1 MRRWATLGF
10 LVLLGTTVVWAAD
23 FAPATQHLQGAFPEV
38 QFYAQGAQ
46 ITRVWGAIFGLGPTP
61 ERTADAFVREHSAL
75 FNVAPEEL
83 QPGSAVNGDYTL
95 PLMYQP
101 ETGTYK
107 FTLVQYHQVKDGLPV
122 YQADLRLL
130 VGNEPDNPLVWAGSS
145 LKSLGDFTVPA
156 ATLRSPAY
164 DAVFGAALNAVPSL
178 VNFTDSSL
186 VIYAGVDEQKAAPTL
201 AVTFVA
207 DNYGSPT
214 ATRPERYRFVADA
227 TTGAILHQEDLIVF
241 TNVTGNVS
249 GLATTIPK
257 SDTCNPEVSTPMKY
271 AKVSI
276 GSTTAY
282 TDPNGNFTITNSGTS
297 AVTVSSPM
305 SGHYFFV
312 SVLAGTLDALSQSVT
327 PPGPANFVHNAANS
341 DELVRSQINAYV
353 QANVVR
359 DWVLTYNP
367 SYPSIATDV
376 DFPLYVN
383 SSNSTYCPGNA
394 WYDGSALNFCRA
406 GSSYPNTAYSSVVHH
421 EYGHHAVAS
430 GGSGQDQY
438 GEGMGDCFA
447 VCLADDPILGYGFT
461 GNCSTGIRTASNTM
475 QYPCTSDIHTCAQL
489 LSGCIWS
496 TRNALVATNPYTYK
510 AILSNLVVNSIPL
523 HSGGSITPQITI
535 DFLTLDDNDGNLS
548 NGTPHYSEIC
558 TGFSAHN
565 MTCPALA
572 LLAFSF
578 PNGRPELVS
587 PAGGTTVRV
596 VVSALGGQPQPG
608 TGTFYYKI
616 GSGSW
621 TSAAMQVVSPNVYD
635 AVFPAAACGSI
646 VSYYF
651 SAQTTSAQTVYD
663 PSNAPT
669 GFYVATSATSTATV
683 LADDMEIDRGWTVGD
698 TGDTATTGLWTR
710 NVPQATAAQPGSDHS
725 ANGTMC
731 WVTDYRA
738 GSSIGDY
745 DVDGGKTT
753 LKSPTLNLAGYA
765 AAKIGYWRWYS
776 NNQGSAPNADT
787 FRVDISN
794 NNGSS
799 WVNAETVGPAGAEAG
814 GGWYYHEFNVG
825 SFVSLT
831 SQVKVRF
838 VAEDAGSGS
847 IVEAAVDDF
856 ACVGYACITQYTLTT
871 SVTGSGSIALNPPGG
886 VYDSG
891 ASVQCTAN
899 AASGWHFDHWT
910 GALSGATNP
919 ATLLMDGNKSIT
931 AVFVQD
937 QYTLTAFISP
947 GGKGS
952 VTFDPPGGT
961 YLSGTS
967 VQLTAAGIAGWH
979 FDHWTGN
986 LTGAT
991 NPSNIVMDGN
1001 KSVTAVFVQDQYTL
1015 TTSVTGQGG
1024 IALDPPGGTYLSGT
1038 TVQVTA
1044 NQAAGWHFD
1053 HWQGDLTGTTNPS
1066 NIVMDGNKS
1075 VTAAFVQ
1082 NPLGCPGDMNCDGQ
1096 ITFADIDLFV
1106 EALSGESSWSHPNCP
1121 WSNGDTNG
1129 DGNVTFADID
1139 PFVALI
1145 GTTCPP

>member
-1 MRRWATLGF
+1 MRRWATLGL

-23 FAPATQHLQGAFPEV
+23 LVPATQYLQDAFPDV
-38 QFYAQGAQ
+38 QFYAQGPQ
-46 ITRVWGAIFGLGPTP
+46 ITRVWGAIFGLGQTP
-61 ERTADAFVREHSAL
+61 EHTADAFIREHSAV
-75 FNVAPEEL
+75 FDVAPQEL
-83 QPGSAVNGDYTL
+83 QPGSAVSGEYTL

-107 FTLVQYHQVKDGLPV
+107 FTLVQYHQAKDGLPV

-178 VNFTDSSL
+178 VNFTDSTL

-227 TTGAILHQEDLIVF
+227 STGEILYQEDLIVF

-271 AKVSI
+271 ATVSI

-327 PPGPANFVHNAANS
+327 PPGLANFVHNAANS

-376 DFPLYVN
+376 NFPLYVN

-394 WYDGSALNFCRA
+394 WYDGTALNFCRA
-406 GSSYPNTAYSSVVHH
+406 GGIYPNTAYSSVVHH
-421 EYGHHAVAS
+421 EYGHHAVES

-438 GEGMGDCFA
+438 GEGMGDSFA
-447 VCLADDPILGYGFT
+447 VCLADDAILGYGFE
-461 GNCSTGIRTASNTM
+461 GNCSAGIRTANNTM

-489 LSGCIWS
+489 LSGCVWS
-496 TRNALVATNPYTYK
+496 TRNALVTTNPYTYK
-510 AILSNLVVNSIPL
+510 AILSNLVVNSIL
-523 HSGGSITPQITI
+523 MHTGGSITPQIYA
-535 DFLTLDDNDGNLS
+535 DFTTLDG
-548 NGTPHYSEIC
+548 GPTGPHHAEIYA
-558 TGFSAHN
+558 GFSAHN
-565 MTCPALA
+565 MVPALPPANDACANAIVVCPGTYTGTTSGATLDGSVSCDGSSPGPDVWYKYTPASAGSATFSLCTSSTTWDSVLSVHSGCPGTSTNQLNCSDDDCGGTGTHGTITRSVTAGTNYWIRIGGYSNVSGPFTLVITGPACQTVNYTLTTSVTGSGSIA
-572 LLAFSF
+572 LNPPGGSYASGTSVQCTANAASGWHFDHWTGDLTGSTNPSTIVMNSNKSITAVFVQDQYTLTAFISPAGEGTVTLNPPGGTYLSGTTVQLTAAGIAGWHFDHWTGDLTGATNPSNILMNGNKSVTAVFVQDQYTLATS
-578 PNGRPELVS
+578 VS
-587 PAGGTTVRV
+587 PAGKGSVMLSPPGGVYLSGTTVQLTAV
-596 VVSALGGQPQPG
+596 AIGGWHFLQ
-608 TGTFYYKI
+608 
-616 GSGSW
+616 W
-621 TSAAMQVVSPNVYD
+621 
-635 AVFPAAACGSI
+635 
-646 VSYYF
+646 
-651 SAQTTSAQTVYD
+651 
-663 PSNAPT
+663 
-669 GFYVATSATSTATV
+669 
-683 LADDMEIDRGWTVGD
+683 
-698 TGDTATTGLWTR
+698 TGDLT
-710 NVPQATAAQPGSDHS
+710 
-725 ANGTMC
+725 
-731 WVTDYRA
+731 
-738 GSSIGDY
+738 SS
-745 DVDGGKTT
+745 T
-753 LKSPTLNLAGYA
+753 SPTTIVMDGNKSVTAL
-765 AAKIGYWRWYS
+765 
-776 NNQGSAPNADT
+776 
-787 FRVDISN
+787 
-794 NNGSS
+794 
-799 WVNAETVGPAGAEAG
+799 
-814 GGWYYHEFNVG
+814 
-825 SFVSLT
+825 FV
-831 SQVKVRF
+831 Q
-838 VAEDAGSGS
+838 D
-847 IVEAAVDDF
+847 
-856 ACVGYACITQYTLTT
+856 QYTLTT

-886 VYDSG
+886 TYLSG
-891 ASVQCTAN
+891 TTVQVTAN
-899 AASGWHFDHWT
+899 PAGGWHFDHWT
-910 GALSGATNP
+910 
-919 ATLLMDGNKSIT
+919 D
-931 AVFVQD
+931 D
-937 QYTLTAFISP
+937 
-947 GGKGS
+947 
-952 VTFDPPGGT
+952 
-961 YLSGTS
+961 
-967 VQLTAAGIAGWH
+967 
-979 FDHWTGN
+979 

-1015 TTSVTGQGG
+1015 TTNVTGLGS

-1038 TVQVTA
+1038 SVQVTA
-1044 NQAAGWHFD
+1044 NAATGWHFD
-1053 HWQGDLTGTTNPS
+1053 HWTDDLTGATNPS

-1075 VTAAFVQ
+1075 VTAVFTQ
-1082 NPLGCPGDMNCDGQ
+1082 NPAGCLGDMNCDGR
-1096 ITFADIDLFV
+1096 ITFTDIDLFV

-1121 WSNGDTNG
+1121 WINADVNGSG
-1129 DGNVTFADID
+1129 SVTFADID

>member
-1 MRRWATLGF
+1 
-10 LVLLGTTVVWAAD
+10 VWAAD
-23 FAPATQHLQGAFPEV
+23 LVPATQYLQDAFPDV
-38 QFYAQGAQ
+38 QFYAQGPQ
-46 ITRVWGAIFGLGPTP
+46 ITRVWGAIFGLGQTP
-61 ERTADAFVREHSAL
+61 EHTADAFIREHSAV
-75 FNVAPEEL
+75 FDVAPQEL
-83 QPGSAVNGDYTL
+83 QPGSAVSGEYTL

-107 FTLVQYHQVKDGLPV
+107 FTLVQYHQAKDGLPV

-178 VNFTDSSL
+178 VNFTDSTL

-227 TTGAILHQEDLIVF
+227 STGEILYQEDLIVF

-271 AKVSI
+271 ATVSI

-327 PPGPANFVHNAANS
+327 PPGLANFVHNAANS

-376 DFPLYVN
+376 NFPLYVN

-394 WYDGSALNFCRA
+394 WYDGTALNFCRA
-406 GSSYPNTAYSSVVHH
+406 GGIYPNTAYSSVVHH
-421 EYGHHAVAS
+421 EYGHHAVES

-438 GEGMGDCFA
+438 GEGMGDSFA
-447 VCLADDPILGYGFT
+447 VCLADDAILGYGFE
-461 GNCSTGIRTASNTM
+461 GNCSAGIRTANNTM

-489 LSGCIWS
+489 LSGCVWS
-496 TRNALVATNPYTYK
+496 TRNALVTTNPYTYK
-510 AILSNLVVNSIPL
+510 AILSNLVVNSIL
-523 HSGGSITPQITI
+523 MHTGGSITPQIYA
-535 DFLTLDDNDGNLS
+535 DFTTLDG
-548 NGTPHYSEIC
+548 GPTGPHHAEIYA
-558 TGFSAHN
+558 GFSAHN
-565 MTCPALA
+565 MVPAL
-572 LLAFSF
+572 
-578 PNGRPELVS
+578 P
-587 PAGGTTVRV
+587 PANDACANAIVVCPGTYTGTTSGATLDGS
-596 VVSALGGQPQPG
+596 VSCDGSSPGPDVWYKYTPASAGSATFSLCTSSTTWDSVLSVHSGCPGTSTNQLNCSDDDCGG
-608 TGTFYYKI
+608 TGTHGTITRSVTAGTNYWIRI
-616 GSGSW
+616 GGYSNVSGPF
-621 TSAAMQVVSPNVYD
+621 TLVITG
-635 AVFPAAACGSI
+635 PAC
-646 VSYYF
+646 
-651 SAQTTSAQTVYD
+651 QTV
-663 PSNAPT
+663 N
-669 GFYVATSATSTATV
+669 
-683 LADDMEIDRGWTVGD
+683 
-698 TGDTATTGLWTR
+698 
-710 NVPQATAAQPGSDHS
+710 
-725 ANGTMC
+725 
-731 WVTDYRA
+731 
-738 GSSIGDY
+738 
-745 DVDGGKTT
+745 
-753 LKSPTLNLAGYA
+753 
-765 AAKIGYWRWYS
+765 
-776 NNQGSAPNADT
+776 
-787 FRVDISN
+787 
-794 NNGSS
+794 
-799 WVNAETVGPAGAEAG
+799 
-814 GGWYYHEFNVG
+814 
-825 SFVSLT
+825 
-831 SQVKVRF
+831 
-838 VAEDAGSGS
+838 
-847 IVEAAVDDF
+847 
-856 ACVGYACITQYTLTT
+856 YTLTT

-886 VYDSG
+886 SYASG
-891 ASVQCTAN
+891 TSVQCTAN

-910 GALSGATNP
+910 GDLTGSTNP
-919 ATLLMDGNKSIT
+919 STIVMNSNKSIT

-947 GGKGS
+947 AGEGT
-952 VTFDPPGGT
+952 VTLNPPGGT
-961 YLSGTS
+961 YLSGTT

-979 FDHWTGN
+979 FDHWTGDLTGATN
-986 LTGAT
+986 PSNILMNGNKSVTAVFVQDQYTLATSVSPAGKGSVMLSPPGGVYLSGTTVQLTAVAIGGWHFLQWTGDLTSSTSPTTIVMDGNKSVTAVFVQDQYTLTTNVTGLGSIALDPPGGTYLSGTSVQVTANAATGWHFDHWTDDLTGAT

-1001 KSVTAVFVQDQYTL
+1001 KSVTAVFT
-1015 TTSVTGQGG
+1015 
-1024 IALDPPGGTYLSGT
+1024 
-1038 TVQVTA
+1038 
-1044 NQAAGWHFD
+1044 
-1053 HWQGDLTGTTNPS
+1053 
-1066 NIVMDGNKS
+1066 
-1075 VTAAFVQ
+1075 Q
-1082 NPLGCPGDMNCDGQ
+1082 NPAGCLGDMNCDGR
-1096 ITFADIDLFV
+1096 ITFTDIDLFV

-1121 WSNGDTNG
+1121 WINADVNGSG
-1129 DGNVTFADID
+1129 SVTFADID

>member
-1 MRRWATLGF
+1 
-10 LVLLGTTVVWAAD
+10 VWAAD
-23 FAPATQHLQGAFPEV
+23 LVPATQYLQDAFPDV
-38 QFYAQGAQ
+38 QFYAQGPQ
-46 ITRVWGAIFGLGPTP
+46 ITRVWGAIFGLGQTP
-61 ERTADAFVREHSAL
+61 EHTADAFIREHSAV
-75 FNVAPEEL
+75 FDVAPQEL
-83 QPGSAVNGDYTL
+83 QPGSAVSGEYTL

-107 FTLVQYHQVKDGLPV
+107 FTLVQYHQAKDGLPV

-178 VNFTDSSL
+178 VNFTDSTL

-227 TTGAILHQEDLIVF
+227 STGEILYQEDLIVF

-271 AKVSI
+271 ATVSI

-327 PPGPANFVHNAANS
+327 PPGLANFVHNAANS

-376 DFPLYVN
+376 NFPLYVN

-394 WYDGSALNFCRA
+394 WYDGTALNFCRA
-406 GSSYPNTAYSSVVHH
+406 GGIYPNTAYSSVVHH
-421 EYGHHAVAS
+421 EYGHHAVES

-438 GEGMGDCFA
+438 GEGMGDSFA
-447 VCLADDPILGYGFT
+447 VCLADDAILGYGFE
-461 GNCSTGIRTASNTM
+461 GNCSAGIRTANNTM

-489 LSGCIWS
+489 LSGCVWS
-496 TRNALVATNPYTYK
+496 TRNALVTTNPYTYK
-510 AILSNLVVNSIPL
+510 AILSNLVVNSIL
-523 HSGGSITPQITI
+523 MHTGGSITPQIYA
-535 DFLTLDDNDGNLS
+535 DFTTLDG
-548 NGTPHYSEIC
+548 GPTGPHHAEIYA
-558 TGFSAHN
+558 GFSAHN
-565 MTCPALA
+565 MVPALPPANDACANAIVVCPGTYTGTTSGATLDGSVSCDGSSPGPDVWYKYTPASAGSATFSLCTSSTTWDSVLSVHSGCPGTSTNQLNCSDDDCGGTGTHGTITRSVTAGTNYWIRIGGYSNVSGPFTLVITGPACQTVNYTLTTSVTGSGSIA
-572 LLAFSF
+572 LNPPGGSYASGTSVQCTANAASGWHFDHWTGDLTGSTNPSTIVMNSNKSITAVFVQDQYTLTAFISPAGEGTVTLNPPGGTYLSGTTVQLTAAGIAGWHFDHWTGDLTGATNPSNILMNGNKSVTAVFVQDQYTLATS
-578 PNGRPELVS
+578 VS
-587 PAGGTTVRV
+587 PAGKGSVMLSPPGGVYLSGTTVQLTAV
-596 VVSALGGQPQPG
+596 AIGGWHFLQ
-608 TGTFYYKI
+608 
-616 GSGSW
+616 W
-621 TSAAMQVVSPNVYD
+621 
-635 AVFPAAACGSI
+635 
-646 VSYYF
+646 
-651 SAQTTSAQTVYD
+651 
-663 PSNAPT
+663 
-669 GFYVATSATSTATV
+669 
-683 LADDMEIDRGWTVGD
+683 
-698 TGDTATTGLWTR
+698 TGDLT
-710 NVPQATAAQPGSDHS
+710 
-725 ANGTMC
+725 
-731 WVTDYRA
+731 
-738 GSSIGDY
+738 SS
-745 DVDGGKTT
+745 T
-753 LKSPTLNLAGYA
+753 SPTTIVMDGNKSVTAL
-765 AAKIGYWRWYS
+765 
-776 NNQGSAPNADT
+776 
-787 FRVDISN
+787 
-794 NNGSS
+794 
-799 WVNAETVGPAGAEAG
+799 
-814 GGWYYHEFNVG
+814 
-825 SFVSLT
+825 FV
-831 SQVKVRF
+831 Q
-838 VAEDAGSGS
+838 D
-847 IVEAAVDDF
+847 
-856 ACVGYACITQYTLTT
+856 QYTLTT

-886 VYDSG
+886 TYLSG
-891 ASVQCTAN
+891 TTVQVTAN
-899 AASGWHFDHWT
+899 PAGGWHFDHWT
-910 GALSGATNP
+910 
-919 ATLLMDGNKSIT
+919 D
-931 AVFVQD
+931 D
-937 QYTLTAFISP
+937 
-947 GGKGS
+947 
-952 VTFDPPGGT
+952 
-961 YLSGTS
+961 
-967 VQLTAAGIAGWH
+967 
-979 FDHWTGN
+979 

-1015 TTSVTGQGG
+1015 TTNVTGLGS

-1038 TVQVTA
+1038 SVQVTA
-1044 NQAAGWHFD
+1044 NAATGWHFD
-1053 HWQGDLTGTTNPS
+1053 HWTDDLTGATNPS

-1075 VTAAFVQ
+1075 VTAVFTQ
-1082 NPLGCPGDMNCDGQ
+1082 NPAGCLGDMNCDGR
-1096 ITFADIDLFV
+1096 ITFTDIDLFV

-1121 WSNGDTNG
+1121 WINADVNGSG
-1129 DGNVTFADID
+1129 SVTFADID